1 MNYLKSAMLIFL
13 LIFGMGTAF
22 GQEEGIH
29 QESQITHRPGER
41 VREHHKHSLSI
52 LLSHA
57 HILNG
62 FENGGLRGINRPAW
76 MVAYN
81 YSLSERW
88 ALGLHGDII
97 VETFE
102 VEAHGSDS
110 EDELLEREY
119 PVSLVGAA
127 SYKVIDHLAV
137 QVGGGF
143 ETDGSETFGLVRFGL
158 EPFMRLS
165 SRIELLLNLSY
176 DIKIDAYDN
185 WTLGF
190 GIAYGLGKSHKQH

>member
-1 MNYLKSAMLIFL
+1 MRSNTLRFFILTTIL
-13 LIFGMGTAF
+13 LSFCFGTRA
-22 GQEEGIH
+22 QEVGDRD
-29 QESQITHRPGER
+29 THHPGER

-52 LLSHA
+52 LLSHT

-62 FENGGLRGINRPAW
+62 VEIGGIRGINRPSW
-76 MVAYN
+76 MLAYN

-88 ALGLHGDII
+88 ALGVHGDII
-97 VETFE
+97 TETFE
-102 VEAHGSDS
+102 VEAHGS
-110 EDELLEREY
+110 ENEEALLERKY
-119 PVSLVGAA
+119 PVSLIGAA
-127 SYKVIDHLAV
+127 SYKIIDHLAV

-158 EPFMRLS
+158 EPFLRIS
-165 SRIELLLNLSY
+165 NRIELLLNLNY

-190 GIAYGLGKSHKQH
+190 GIAYGL

>member
-1 MNYLKSAMLIFL
+1 
-13 LIFGMGTAF
+13 
-22 GQEEGIH
+22 
-29 QESQITHRPGER
+29 
-41 VREHHKHSLSI
+41 
-52 LLSHA
+52 
-57 HILNG
+57 
-62 FENGGLRGINRPAW
+62 

-88 ALGLHGDII
+88 ALGVHGDII

-102 VEAHGSDS
+102 VEHGSG
-110 EDELLEREY
+110 DEEEVLERKY

-137 QVGGGF
+137 QAGGGI

-185 WTLGF
+185 WTIGF
-190 GIAYGLGKSHKQH
+190 GIAYGLGKSH

>member
-1 MNYLKSAMLIFL
+1 MLLLFL
-13 LIFGMGTAF
+13 FGICIGVTF
-22 GQEEGIH
+22 GQETEPEEKVH
-29 QESQITHRPGER
+29 DSHHPGQR
-41 VREHHKHSLSI
+41 VREHHKHSLS
-52 LLSHA
+52 LLLAHT
-57 HILNG
+57 HILNAVDK
-62 FENGGLRGINRPAW
+62 GGIRGINRPSW

-102 VEAHGSDS
+102 VEAHGSGS
-110 EDELLEREY
+110 EEELLERKY

-165 SRIELLLNLSY
+165 SRIELLFNLSY

-185 WTLGF
+185 WTIGF
-190 GIAYGLGKSHKQH
+190 GIAYGLGKSH

>member
-1 MNYLKSAMLIFL
+1 MKSNCIRLFL
-13 LIFGMGTAF
+13 FT
-22 GQEEGIH
+22 GILLSLSFATWAQDAGH
-29 QESQITHRPGER
+29 TDNPRAGER
-41 VREHHKHSLSI
+41 VREHHKHSLSV
-52 LLSHA
+52 LLSHT

-62 FENGGLRGINRPAW
+62 VENGGIRGINRPSW
-76 MVAYN
+76 MLAYN

-88 ALGLHGDII
+88 ALGVHGDII
-97 VETFE
+97 TEAFE
-102 VEAHGSDS
+102 VEPHGS
-110 EDELLEREY
+110 ENEAGLLERNY

-158 EPFMRLS
+158 EPFLRIS
-165 SRIELLLNLSY
+165 NRIELLLNLNY

-190 GIAYGLGKSHKQH
+190 GIAYGL

>member
-1 MNYLKSAMLIFL
+1 MRSNTLRFFILTTIL
-13 LIFGMGTAF
+13 LSFCFGTRA
-22 GQEEGIH
+22 QEVGDRD
-29 QESQITHRPGER
+29 THHPGER

-52 LLSHA
+52 LLSHT

-62 FENGGLRGINRPAW
+62 VEIGGIRGINRPSW
-76 MVAYN
+76 MLAYN

-88 ALGLHGDII
+88 ALGVHGDII
-97 VETFE
+97 TETFE
-102 VEAHGSDS
+102 VEAHGS
-110 EDELLEREY
+110 ENEEELLERKY
-119 PVSLVGAA
+119 PVSLIGAA
-127 SYKVIDHLAV
+127 SYKIIDHLAV

-158 EPFMRLS
+158 EPFLRIS
-165 SRIELLLNLSY
+165 NRIELLLNLNY

-190 GIAYGLGKSHKQH
+190 GIAYGL